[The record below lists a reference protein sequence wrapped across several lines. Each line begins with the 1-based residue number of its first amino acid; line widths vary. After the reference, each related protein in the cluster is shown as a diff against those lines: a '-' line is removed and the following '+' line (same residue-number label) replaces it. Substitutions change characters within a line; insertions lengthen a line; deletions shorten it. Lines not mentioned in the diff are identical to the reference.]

1 MSVKIK
7 QANEE
12 NRYFAHK
19 KKQDEFWSAR
29 KILINRVKAMRH
41 SGSGV
46 SAKELPITTFRVRAF
61 DME

>member
-12 NRYFAHK
+12 NRYFAYK

-46 SAKELPITTFRVRAF
+46 SAKELSITTFRVRAF